1 MKCTAF
7 GEILIDFTP
16 GPSPHTYE
24 ANPGGAPANLLSA
37 LAKWGHETSFIGK
50 VGKDHF
56 GDQLHDTLEEA
67 GIATDHLLMDPK
79 ARTTLAFV
87 HLDEAGD
94 RSFTFYRDGGA
105 DTKIRREELPPNL
118 FTGEGLFHF
127 GSLGFTHEPA
137 RSTQLQLLEEAK
149 EAGWLISYDPNYRDQ
164 LWASEEEALTWMKR
178 GMAHADLVKVSEEEL
193 ALFLPDTDHD
203 EAARQLLETYD
214 LSLLVVTHGAKGSYF
229 FTADQSGYVPGYEV
243 QAIDTTGAGDSFFA
257 GVLHTLITGG
267 HLRKQDDLILRKA
280 LAFGNAVGALVT
292 TRYGALLSM
301 PTVEEAKGLQEGT
314 STT

>member
-1 MKCTAF
+1 MKYMAF

-37 LAKWGHETSFIGK
+37 LAKWGHQTAFIGK
-50 VGKDHF
+50 VGADHF
-56 GDQLHDTLEEA
+56 GDQLINTLTEA
-67 GIATDHLLMDPK
+67 DVATDHVLRDPS

-87 HLDEAGD
+87 HLASDGD

-105 DTKIRREELPPNL
+105 DTRIRREELPENL
-118 FTGEGLFHF
+118 FSGEGLFHF

-137 RSTQLQLLEEAK
+137 RSTQLTLLEEAK
-149 EAGWLISYDPNYRDQ
+149 AAGWIVSYDPNYRDQ
-164 LWASEEEALTWMKR
+164 LWTSEEEAIRWMKR
-178 GMAHADLVKVSEEEL
+178 GLDFADLVKVSEEEL
-193 ALFLPDTDHD
+193 ALLVPG
-203 EAARQLLETYD
+203 EKQEVAARQLIDAHD
-214 LSLLVVTHGAKGSYF
+214 LSLLIVTHGAMGSYF
-229 FTADQSGYVPGYEV
+229 FSAERAGYVPGYEV

-257 GVLHTLITGG
+257 GVLHTLIEGG
-267 HLRKQDDLILRKA
+267 HLVDQDDLVLRKA

-301 PTVEEAKGLQEGT
+301 PTVAEVKALKEG
-314 STT
+314 S